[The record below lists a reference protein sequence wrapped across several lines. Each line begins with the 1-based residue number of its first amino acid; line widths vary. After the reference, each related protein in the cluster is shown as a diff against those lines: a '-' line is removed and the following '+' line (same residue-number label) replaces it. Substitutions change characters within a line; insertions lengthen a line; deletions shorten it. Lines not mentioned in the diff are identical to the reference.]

1 MGIKMSEKITIIV
14 PVYNTEL
21 YLNKCIDSILN
32 QTYKNIEVIC
42 VNDGSTDKSLEIL
55 EKYNDERLKII
66 TIENHGV
73 SYARNLAL
81 ENVTGDYI
89 AFVDSDDNIKE
100 TYCEDLLNNIIKNN
114 SDLSYCGHNTKN
126 IGGKLLKQ
134 WTPEILQTNTPID
147 DRLKITKFLVVTKKL
162 FKTSIIK
169 ENNIRFN
176 IELHYAEDSLFLIQY
191 LTHCKNVSGVDKI
204 LYTDMVN
211 EKSLCRNPK
220 YRLRRR
226 IERDKSFK
234 IIADIIKEYKQK
246 NIIKP
251 KKKYRYAY

>member
-1 MGIKMSEKITIIV
+1 MNGKITIIV

-126 IGGKLLKQ
+126 IDGKILKQ

-191 LTHCKNVSGVDKI
+191 LTHCKNVSGVDKV

-211 EKSLCRNPK
+211 SKSLCRNPK
-220 YRLRRR
+220 YRLRRKV
-226 IERDKSFK
+226 ERDKSFK
-234 IIADIIKEYKQK
+234 IIDNIIREYKQK
-246 NIIKP
+246 NNIKP